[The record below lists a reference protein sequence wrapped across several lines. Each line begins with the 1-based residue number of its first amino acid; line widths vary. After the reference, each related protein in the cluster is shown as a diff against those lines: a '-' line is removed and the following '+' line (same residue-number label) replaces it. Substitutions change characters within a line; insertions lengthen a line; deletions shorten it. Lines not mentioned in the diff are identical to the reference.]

1 MCGDGILSYSESCE
15 DGNTIPEDGCS
26 PSCELEEGWELQE
39 GWQRCNVTVQL
50 TKCGDGVVMGHEV
63 CDDGNVIPFDGCSS
77 VCEEECGWECK
88 SEPFEPSDCSGVCGD
103 NMIRGKEICDDGN
116 TVGGDGC
123 SEQCSVEAGYA
134 CGGAAN
140 FSVCGGPGDACSGG
154 CGEGSLSGFEECDDG
169 SDEPGDGCSASCRH
183 ECGWT
188 CARNAD
194 EHGTCNATMCGDKKR
209 AGGEQC
215 DDGNT
220 ISGKVVMVSL
230 VTYYMPRLP
239 LLLSNLAA
247 IELPL

>member
-1 MCGDGILSYSESCE
+1 MGVRSQG
-15 DGNTIPEDGCS
+15 
-26 PSCELEEGWELQE
+26 
-39 GWQRCNVTVQL
+39 TV
-50 TKCGDGVVMGHEV
+50 
-63 CDDGNVIPFDGCSS
+63 
-77 VCEEECGWECK
+77 
-88 SEPFEPSDCSGVCGD
+88 
-103 NMIRGKEICDDGN
+103 
-116 TVGGDGC
+116 
-123 SEQCSVEAGYA
+123 
-134 CGGAAN
+134 AA
-140 FSVCGGPGDACSGG
+140 
-154 CGEGSLSGFEECDDG
+154 
-169 SDEPGDGCSASCRH
+169 ASCKYD
-183 ECGWT
+183 CGWT